1 MVNKNTS
8 KSQCTGP
15 NSRDPA
21 CRPTKGLM
29 VYRPDRI
36 SCDGSFSFF
45 LTLPT
50 YLPRYRTRYRTVPT
64 YLPVP
69 TYLGTVPSYRY
80 LPSYLGTYLPTVG
93 RYLPVPYLGGY
104 RRVPTVPVPIYL
116 FKPLVEFVSAKPAR
130 LACRVHRP

>member
-1 MVNKNTS
+1 VTA
-8 KSQCTGP
+8 P
-15 NSRDPA
+15 FH
-21 CRPTKGLM
+21 
-29 VYRPDRI
+29 
-36 SCDGSFSFF
+36 SF
-45 LTLPT
+45 LP
-50 YLPRYRTRYRTVPT
+50 YLPIYLGTVPGTVPT